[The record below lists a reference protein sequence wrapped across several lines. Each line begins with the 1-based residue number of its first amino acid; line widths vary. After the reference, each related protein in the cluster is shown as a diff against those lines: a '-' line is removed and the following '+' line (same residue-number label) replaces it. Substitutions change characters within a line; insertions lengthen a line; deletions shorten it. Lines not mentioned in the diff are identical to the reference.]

1 MRFKKGRYMK
11 KILIVFLMTFGIL
24 NAGLVDAIALVVN
37 EDPITVYDI
46 DKKMSDAKVN
56 KKDAVSILVDE
67 LLYEQELKKNYV
79 TVDMFDVNNY
89 IEQVAANNKMDIY
102 EFKSIIKQKFKD
114 YSKYENKIKK
124 DLLRQKLL
132 GKVLRGKLKMPTD
145 TDLKIY
151 YENNLNSFS
160 SASTFSVVQYAT
172 KDKKALLAIKK
183 NPMLNIPSVNKQ
195 NLVLKQEELSAQFKY
210 LLNETE
216 TKKFTPIFTAN
227 KNYAMLFI
235 IKKEN
240 LVINKLEEV
249 KRKIS
254 QIIIQENEK
263 KYLQDYF
270 EKLKITADIRVV
282 R

>member
-1 MRFKKGRYMK
+1 MK
-11 KILIVFLMTFGIL
+11 KILIAFLMTFGIL

-56 KKDAVSILVDE
+56 KKDAVSILIDE
-67 LLYEQELKKNYV
+67 LLYEQELNKNYI
-79 TVDMFDVNNY
+79 TVDMFDINNY
-89 IEQVAANNKMDIY
+89 IEKVAANNKMDIY

-114 YSKYENKIKK
+114 YSEYENKIKK

-132 GKVLRGKLKMPTD
+132 GRVLSGKLKMPTD
-145 TDLKIY
+145 ADLKIY
-151 YENNLNSFS
+151 YENNLNSFT
-160 SASTFSVVQYAT
+160 SASKFSVVQYAT

-195 NLVLKQEELSAQFKY
+195 NLVLKHEELSAQFKY

-240 LVINKLEEV
+240 LVINKFEEV

-254 QIIIQENEK
+254 DIILQENEK